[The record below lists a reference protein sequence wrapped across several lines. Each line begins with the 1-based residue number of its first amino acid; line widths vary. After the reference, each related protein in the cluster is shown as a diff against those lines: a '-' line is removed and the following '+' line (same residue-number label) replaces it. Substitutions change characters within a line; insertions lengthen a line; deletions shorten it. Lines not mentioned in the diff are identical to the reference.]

1 VSLVVLGLVYARSVL
16 VSVQTLVMECSCGYG
31 GLSRSCPPPSRLPD
45 VAFCWMNGIF
55 GWVEGLLLCCVE
67 FELVGSVFVRPRGG
81 GEGMGCDRTH
91 CGSLVSWWVVS
102 GVGGGGRMVWV
113 LKRVY

>member
-1 VSLVVLGLVYARSVL
+1 VSLVVVGLLCSRSAWVFVLASVL
-16 VSVQTLVMECSCGYG
+16 ECSCGYG
-31 GLSRSCPPPSRLPD
+31 GVSPGCPPLRWLPD
-45 VAFCWMNGIF
+45 VGFCGMNGVF